1 MQVYGVP
8 PAEPHSAPNRLW
20 PGGIM
25 IRAMRGLVQRVSEAS
40 VTVDGEVVGWIGPGL
55 CVLVGVGLQD
65 DEASADRLAA
75 KIWQMRLFPD
85 AGGNLN
91 RSAAELG
98 LAVLVISQFT
108 LYADTSRGRRPSFV
122 KAASPEL
129 ANVLVNRVVDQL
141 RAAGAEVKTGR
152 FGAMMRVSLV
162 NEGPVTIMVET

>member
-1 MQVYGVP
+1 
-8 PAEPHSAPNRLW
+8 
-20 PGGIM
+20 M

-40 VTVDGEVVGWIGPGL
+40 VSVDGEVIGRIGRGL
-55 CVLVGVGLQD
+55 CALVGVGLQD
-65 DEASADRLAA
+65 DQASADRLAA
-75 KIWQMRLFPD
+75 KIWQLRLFPD

-108 LYADTSRGRRPSFV
+108 LYADTSRGRRPSFI
-122 KAASPEL
+122 KAAAPEV
-129 ANVLVNRVVDQL
+129 ANTLVDRVVAQL
-141 RAAGAEVKTGR
+141 RSAGAEVATGR

>member
-1 MQVYGVP
+1 
-8 PAEPHSAPNRLW
+8 
-20 PGGIM
+20 M

-40 VTVDGEVVGWIGPGL
+40 VSVDGEVIGRIGPGL
-55 CVLVGVGLQD
+55 CALIGVGLHD
-65 DEASADRLAA
+65 DQTSADRLAA

-85 AGGNLN
+85 AVGNLN

-98 LAVLVISQFT
+98 LPVLVISQFT

-122 KAASPEL
+122 HAASPEL
-129 ANVLVNRVVDQL
+129 ANELVDRLVERL
-141 RAAGAEVKTGR
+141 RNEGAEVATGR

>member
-1 MQVYGVP
+1 M
-8 PAEPHSAPNRLW
+8 
-20 PGGIM
+20 M
-25 IRAMRGLVQRVSEAS
+25 RAMRGLVQRVSEAS
-40 VTVDGEVVGWIGPGL
+40 VSVDGEVVGQIGPGL
-55 CVLVGVGLQD
+55 CALVGVGLQD
-65 DEASADRLAA
+65 DQAAADRLAA

-108 LYADTSRGRRPSFV
+108 LYADTSKGRRPSFV
-122 KAASPEL
+122 RAAPPEL

-141 RAAGAEVKTGR
+141 RGAGAEVKTGR
-152 FGAMMRVSLV
+152 FGATMRVTLV

>member
-1 MQVYGVP
+1 
-8 PAEPHSAPNRLW
+8 
-20 PGGIM
+20 M

-40 VTVDGEVVGWIGPGL
+40 VSVDGQIVGRIGPGL
-55 CVLVGVGLQD
+55 CTLVGVGLND
-65 DEASADRLAA
+65 DQAAADRLAA
-75 KIWQMRLFPD
+75 KIWQLRVFPD
-85 AGGNLN
+85 EGGNLN

-122 KAASPEL
+122 KAAPPEA
-129 ANVLVNRVVDQL
+129 ANLLVERVVEQL
-141 RAAGAEVKTGR
+141 RSAGAEVATGQ